1 MPAIYKR
8 PLAQEDLIEI
18 WEYIADD
25 SIDRAD
31 AFIDIVDDKLRTLAV
46 QPMMGHARDEL
57 MAGFVAFLSAV
68 TYCFTNG
75 LRMALPWCAHCMVP
89 ATFPLNS
96 KASDTAGELATSCSP
111 SH

>member
-31 AFIDIVDDKLRTLAV
+31 AFIDIIDGKLRTLAA
-46 QPMMGHARDEL
+46 QPMMGRARDEL
-57 MAGFVAFLSAV
+57 MAGLRSFPVGRYILFYELVTDGIALVRVLHSA
-68 TYCFTNG
+68 
-75 LRMALPWCAHCMVP
+75 R
-89 ATFPLNS
+89 
-96 KASDTAGELATSCSP
+96 DIP
-111 SH
+111 SQFESE

>member
-31 AFIDIVDDKLRTLAV
+31 AFIDIIDVKLRTLAA
-46 QPMMGHARDEL
+46 QPMMGRARDEL
-57 MAGFVAFLSAV
+57 MAGLRSFPVGRYMLFYELVTDGIALVRVLHSA
-68 TYCFTNG
+68 
-75 LRMALPWCAHCMVP
+75 R
-89 ATFPLNS
+89 
-96 KASDTAGELATSCSP
+96 DIP
-111 SH
+111 SQFESE